1 MDAVEMLLKFVPRAR
16 SVSSVATKLGG
27 ARVAEPHRAMAN
39 PLGMDACK
47 INLPPGTTQDLLF
60 IKH

>member
-27 ARVAEPHRAMAN
+27 ARVAEPHRAMTN
-39 PLGMDACK
+39 PLGMDA
-47 INLPPGTTQDLLF
+47 LQDQSAARDDAGF
-60 IKH
+60 II